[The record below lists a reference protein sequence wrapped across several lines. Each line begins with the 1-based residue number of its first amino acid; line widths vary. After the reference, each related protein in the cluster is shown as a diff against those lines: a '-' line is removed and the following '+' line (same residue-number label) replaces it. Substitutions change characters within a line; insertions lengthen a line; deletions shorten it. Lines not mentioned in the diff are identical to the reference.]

1 MRDLFPANYFLRPYD
16 PLQGR
21 RICCF
26 FLTTNIFSIYSVS
39 SAPVKLG
46 KPTKIV
52 LDVMNLSS
60 VLKNVPVE
68 PFLYAEFLSAA
79 EPIYHSGRQFLE
91 VSNFHEKFSDL
102 TAHIKHRHKQ
112 NEAHAQVSCILV
124 AFMRSV
130 TFSYDVI

>member
-1 MRDLFPANYFLRPYD
+1 MIPCKVGEFVV
-16 PLQGR
+16 
-21 RICCF
+21 

-68 PFLYAEFLSAA
+68 PFLYAEFPSAA

-91 VSNFHEKFSDL
+91 L
-102 TAHIKHRHKQ
+102 
-112 NEAHAQVSCILV
+112 
-124 AFMRSV
+124 
-130 TFSYDVI
+130 

>member
-1 MRDLFPANYFLRPYD
+1 MRDLFPANYFLRAYD

-21 RICCF
+21 RICC
-26 FLTTNIFSIYSVS
+26 LQKITINFSIFSVS
-39 SAPVKLG
+39 SAPVKHE

-68 PFLYAEFLSAA
+68 PFLCVEFPSAA

-91 VSNFHEKFSDL
+91 L
-102 TAHIKHRHKQ
+102 
-112 NEAHAQVSCILV
+112 
-124 AFMRSV
+124 
-130 TFSYDVI
+130 